1 MRLLF
6 AVLISLVLSALPAAA
21 GPVVTVLSDSDN
33 VYFHSG
39 SYVLG
44 WEFLVAS
51 PVQVTSLGFWD
62 YLGDGFHTVTGGPAS
77 VDVGIWS
84 ADQTLLVSTTV
95 AGTDSIS
102 NVLPDGSGFRF
113 DSLTSPYT
121 LQPGTYYIGGTNNST
136 ESYVFYPG
144 SSVSY
149 DPAVTWLSGQY
160 AYSDTLVFPGTTDCC
175 TPAGWFGPNFTIG
188 SDAVPEPGTGV
199 LCVGAGLWLVWRRRR
214 R

>member
-6 AVLISLVLSALPAAA
+6 VVLISLVLSALPAAA
-21 GPVVTVLSDSDN
+21 GPVVTVLSDSGN

-44 WEFLVAS
+44 WEFIVAS

-102 NVLPDGSGFRF
+102 NVLSDGSGFRF

-199 LCVGAGLWLVWRRRR
+199 LCVGAGLWLVWRKRRR
-214 R
+214 